1 MSLADKI
8 VKVAIDGMPI
18 NPLEK
23 LFIKFVLGTK
33 LGRKIFLWR
42 MKKNWQSAFG
52 KKGKVDKKK
61 ADKAAKGQVDK
72 GKVAKG
78 QEVDKGKVAK
88 GIISTNK
95 KRWPTI
101 FDRVILDENPKRPK
115 SPYEVH
121 LNGENIVS
129 DKEENETSELLRKI
143 LLITKPKTLGEGI
156 VSDKDA
162 EMPEMLRKILSLG
175 AVVEPK
181 TPKNPYEVR
190 IDGKLKTA
198 QEILKDITNTSL
210 KDALKDMHREN
221 EYKVLHDILGDN
233 INVKI
238 ESLEDLYIGKKKT
251 KEDEK
256 KAVNPYSDEALEK
269 QGLEMQINQVP
280 IGGYGYHEPLKYV
293 KPLGDHIYMYR
304 GAPVVECDGYYYE
317 TVIVPK
323 GSGIWK
329 GGYLH
334 KKDFFERYHVDAHED
349 PLGFLAGIND
359 LKSLEKYLE
368 ERKKKTKQTEGLEP
382 WQTRL
387 SDGTVVNHALGA
399 LIDPAMEKVIGKK
412 LEELKKKTKQTD
424 DLKPWQHRMPDG
436 TIYATGYELDKLEKY
451 IMPDGKE
458 YPKQIILPDGTV
470 VELADPTPGAEK
482 IGPTKEQIVS
492 PDQNK
497 KQEKNPWVIHSK
509 EQIISPDRNKKQEKN
524 PWVIHS
530 KEQIISPDRNKKQEK
545 NPWVIHLD
553 KIAQNFQKHEDYFKQ
568 KYGLTL
574 DGGAIMPAPRTNDI
588 SSTLVATK
596 GGRQ

>member
-33 LGRKIFLWR
+33 LGRKILLRR
-42 MKKNWQSAFG
+42 MKKNWKSAFG

-88 GIISTNK
+88 GIVSTNK

-101 FDRVILDENPKRPK
+101 FDRVVLDEKPNTPR

-143 LLITKPKTLGEGI
+143 LLITKPKALGEGI

-210 KDALKDMHREN
+210 KDALKDMHREKD
-221 EYKVLHDILGDN
+221 YKVLHDILGDN

-238 ESLEDLYIGKKKT
+238 ESLEDLYFG
-251 KEDEK
+251 
-256 KAVNPYSDEALEK
+256 
-269 QGLEMQINQVP
+269 
-280 IGGYGYHEPLKYV
+280 
-293 KPLGDHIYMYR
+293 
-304 GAPVVECDGYYYE
+304 
-317 TVIVPK
+317 
-323 GSGIWK
+323 
-329 GGYLH
+329 
-334 KKDFFERYHVDAHED
+334 
-349 PLGFLAGIND
+349 
-359 LKSLEKYLE
+359 
-368 ERKKKTKQTEGLEP
+368 
-382 WQTRL
+382 
-387 SDGTVVNHALGA
+387 
-399 LIDPAMEKVIGKK
+399 
-412 LEELKKKTKQTD
+412 KKTKQTD
-424 DLKPWQHRMPDG
+424 DQKGKGYDPKGLKPWQIRLPDG
-436 TIYATGYELDKLEKY
+436 TIYAMGALLPNDPRWAADDQNGFKFV
-451 IMPDGKE
+451 DG
-458 YPKQIILPDGTV
+458 QMILPDGTV
-470 VELADPTPGAEK
+470 VKLETPGAEK
-482 IGPTKEQIVS
+482 IQPTKEQIVN

-497 KQEKNPWVIHSK
+497 KLEKNPWVIHSK
-509 EQIISPDRNKKQEKN
+509 EQIINPDQ
-524 PWVIHS
+524 
-530 KEQIISPDRNKKQEK
+530 NKKQEK